1 MKGKTNNPNGRPKGS
16 ANRVTTEMRQWIR
29 NLIESRKDQLKA
41 DFEMLDAAERWRLTE
56 KLIQYIMPKMQH
68 LNANISVEDLT
79 EEQINDIIE
88 DLHSKIA

>member
-1 MKGKTNNPNGRPKGS
+1 
-16 ANRVTTEMRQWIR
+16 MRQWIR

>member
-29 NLIESRKDQLKA
+29 NLIESRKDLLKA